1 VRCFLETAGSGPS
14 LLDAST
20 IVTVFAAPDRDNIRA
35 WNIRVSISVDF
46 DGPTHSLGLV
56 VGDREKAT
64 AARDVIASF
73 LVDEL
78 PGLWRFDPVDMAVV
92 ELDYDD
98 EVD

>member
-1 VRCFLETAGSGPS
+1 MRCFLETAGSGPS

-20 IVTVFAAPDRDNIRA
+20 IVTVFAAPDRDHVQG

-46 DGPTHSLGLV
+46 DGPTHSVGTV
-56 VGDREKAT
+56 FGDRRAAT

-78 PGLWRFDPVDMAVV
+78 PGLWRFDPVEMAVV